1 MREERLIGLI
11 EPAVE
16 AMGFEIVRLRII
28 GAQRERQ
35 TIQIMADRPEGGI
48 TVDEC
53 AEISRTVS
61 PILDVEDP
69 FPGDYTLEVSSPG
82 IARPLVRL
90 KDFERYAGHVA
101 KVELSEPLEGRRR
114 FKGTIDGT
122 DTIEAARGEA
132 AKSDG
137 PENDGAKE
145 SAVLLAVPGERG
157 EDGSEVAFALPF
169 ALIADAR
176 LVMTDALLEEAAA
189 RQAEESQLT
198 DGAGQIAPDPA
209 PESVAGDQ
217 ERGKDMA
224 EGPVERVEKT
234 HG

>member
-1 MREERLIGLI
+1 GHHKPRIGYHRNGQRNGHLRSVL
-11 EPAVE
+11 PALTGSGKKHR
-16 AMGFEIVRLRII
+16 AW
-28 GAQRERQ
+28 
-35 TIQIMADRPEGGI
+35 
-48 TVDEC
+48 
-53 AEISRTVS
+53 
-61 PILDVEDP
+61 
-69 FPGDYTLEVSSPG
+69 
-82 IARPLVRL
+82 
-90 KDFERYAGHVA
+90 A
-101 KVELSEPLEGRRR
+101 KACG
-114 FKGTIDGT
+114 
-122 DTIEAARGEA
+122 
-132 AKSDG
+132 
-137 PENDGAKE
+137 
-145 SAVLLAVPGERG
+145 VLLAVPGERG

-189 RQAEESQLT
+189 RQAEEGQLT